1 MSLSR
6 GLKAVTNGLILALDA
21 ANKNSYPGSGTTWN
35 DLTGNNNNGTL
46 TNGPTFS
53 AGNQGSIVF
62 DGTNDY
68 TDFSDFSLG
77 NQFTFCCWVKTSS
90 TSFSQLIAR
99 GNTGDTAGVYLAV
112 NLSSGLLAAGG
123 NNGSGWNSNSI
134 STITIN
140 DNRWH
145 YAVGV
150 YNQTSNN
157 CTGYVDGILGTT
169 ISLTFDSNSYTPKNT
184 KIGKN
189 QIGLSQYY
197 NGNIA
202 LSQIYNRALTAAEVL
217 QNYNATRVRF
227 GR

>member
-1 MSLSR
+1 MYY
-6 GLKAVTNGLILALDA
+6 GPKIITNGLVLSLDA
-21 ANKNSYPGSGTTWN
+21 ANVKSYPGTGTTWS
-35 DLTGNNNNGTL
+35 DLSCNNYTGTL
-46 TNGPTFS
+46 TNGPTFN
-53 AGNQGSIVF
+53 AANMGSIVF

-68 TDFSDFSLG
+68 TDFSDFSLD
-77 NQFTFCCWVKTSS
+77 NQFAFCCWIKTSS

-145 YAVGV
+145 YVVGV

-189 QIGLSQYY
+189 QTGSSQYY

-202 LSQIYNRALTAAEVL
+202 LSQIYNRTITSTEVL
-217 QNYNATRVRF
+217 QNYNATKSRF

>member
-1 MSLSR
+1 MYYSPRIVTS
-6 GLKAVTNGLILALDA
+6 GLVLALDA
-21 ANKNSYPGSGTTWN
+21 AERLSYPRTGTTWR
-35 DLTGNNNNGTL
+35 DLSGNNNTGTL
-46 TNGPTFS
+46 TNGPTFN
-53 AGNQGSIVF
+53 AGNMGTIVF

-77 NQFTFCCWVKTSS
+77 NQFTFCCWIKTSS

-99 GNTGDTAGVYLAV
+99 GNTGDTAGVYLAI
-112 NLSSGLLAAGG
+112 NLSTGLLAAGG

-145 YAVGV
+145 YVVGV

-157 CTGYVDGILGTT
+157 CTGYVDGILGSS

-217 QNYNATRVRF
+217 QNYNAVKSRF
-227 GR
+227 GL

>member
-1 MSLSR
+1 MYYSPRIVTS
-6 GLKAVTNGLILALDA
+6 GLVLALDA
-21 ANKNSYPGSGTTWN
+21 AERLSYPRTGTTWR
-35 DLTGNNNNGTL
+35 DLSGNNNTGTL

-53 AGNQGSIVF
+53 AANMGSIVF

-77 NQFTFCCWVKTSS
+77 NQFTFCCWIKTSS

-99 GNTGDTAGVYLAV
+99 GNTGDTAGVYLAI
-112 NLSSGLLAAGG
+112 NLSTGLLAAGG

-145 YAVGV
+145 YVVGV

-157 CTGYVDGILGTT
+157 CTGYVDGILGSS

-189 QIGLSQYY
+189 QIGSSQYY

-217 QNYNATRVRF
+217 QNYNAVKSRF
-227 GR
+227 GL